1 MHGFL
6 FTSRTKHNY
15 SIGDS
20 IIQTVSEE
28 RDLGVIIH
36 QSLNASTHCAKAVKS
51 AYRALGLINRTI
63 TNKDKTTIIRL
74 YKELVRPHLDY
85 CVQAWRPHLQ
95 RDIDLIE
102 RVQKRALRMI
112 GGLSHLDYVH
122 RLREVK
128 LTTLECRRLRGDLI
142 ETFKILRGLEGLNP
156 EHFFDLSTVQHRG
169 HQLKL
174 YKSRSNLNLR
184 KFWFSQRVVNY
195 WNILPR
201 KAIEASSVNIFKGH
215 VDKFL
220 KNVGG
225 LYISLSKLSAPV
237 TRTTVSSPVV

>member
-1 MHGFL
+1 
-6 FTSRTKHNY
+6 
-15 SIGDS
+15 
-20 IIQTVSEE
+20 
-28 RDLGVIIH
+28 
-36 QSLNASTHCAKAVKS
+36 
-51 AYRALGLINRTI
+51 
-63 TNKDKTTIIRL
+63 
-74 YKELVRPHLDY
+74 
-85 CVQAWRPHLQ
+85 
-95 RDIDLIE
+95 
-102 RVQKRALRMI
+102 MI
-112 GGLSHLDYVH
+112 GGLSHLDYVD

-174 YKSRSNLNLR
+174 YKSNQDPTPTCSTSGSSGLA
-184 KFWFSQRVVNY
+184 SQRVVNY

-201 KAIEASSVNIFKGH
+201 KAIGASSVNIFKGH

-225 LYISLSKLSAPV
+225 S
-237 TRTTVSSPVV
+237 T